1 MEILTFTKLEAQTN
15 PCSNFSINITTDTD
29 VDIVV
34 VADGTNSSQLIGDEQ
49 ILPNRRDFTIT
60 IPRNRIFSSIRV
72 FNNTVNENDVEFTQ
86 FIPFWEIQPVLQFP
100 SPVASTTSV
109 RANVFVDGD
118 QNGSLQNALELEFSI
133 DGVNYQSSAN
143 FLGLNLNQ
151 NYTMYIRDGFGCEKE
166 IEFTTNPLIQSVDP
180 YFFVSMLNPIY
191 FAQRNTLR
199 KNPLNQLSYEFV
211 DDTNF
216 KDFKYILNSNNTYQF
231 QFRSSYNRNKAIL
244 VNCNGETTEL
254 PLFKKSNNIARQDF
268 RDCVLLPNNENNFI
282 ELKYEGGNIYDSDF
296 NITGEST
303 LFNTLL
309 VENRVGTFITL
320 YEETTNN
327 FIGTFEILDI
337 IEDETGSKLVLN
349 WDAELA
355 EAETA
360 IASIY
365 YNANNY
371 EVYEFILPI
380 GLVDDRYQIAL
391 FGDNSAI
398 DINEKTA
405 LRSLSE
411 QFEMTTENLDNYHRL
426 TWKNDENNQITWETG
441 IECTTY
447 LPKNENPT
455 FSPESED
462 EVFMTDIAPRL
473 LEANVNE
480 IYTFY
485 LGLVPL
491 AVARQIQYIVS
502 NDYLLIDGV
511 FYTKQETPEVEAANG
526 SNNYIVQV
534 PLMLAD
540 TFNTNERKGISDIDT
555 NTAGYVEL
563 DDNGYLNL

>member
-1 MEILTFTKLEAQTN
+1 MVITEINKGTASQDVCL
-15 PCSNFSINITTDTD
+15 NFSLNIITDTD
-29 VDIVV
+29 IDTVV
-34 VADGTNSSQLIGDEQ
+34 IAPNTSSQQTINAAGF
-49 ILPNRRDFTIT
+49 PNRQNIT
-60 IPRNRIFSSIRV
+60 FNTPRNRNI
-72 FNNTVNENDVEFTQ
+72 VEVIVTGGGESVTEFIE
-86 FIPFWEIQPVLQFP
+86 FIPKWTIQLPTIAIASNATATVTGNLSIFGDPFLNTIQRLNLQY
-100 SPVASTTSV
+100 
-109 RANVFVDGD
+109 
-118 QNGSLQNALELEFSI
+118 SI
-133 DGVNYQSSAN
+133 DDITFQQSNSYTSLNEGNYI
-143 FLGLNLNQ
+143 F
-151 NYTMYIRDGFGCEKE
+151 YINDGFGCNQQ
-166 IEFTTNPLIQSVDP
+166 INFIIGEFFSVPP

-216 KDFKYILNSNNTYQF
+216 KDFKYILNSNDVYQF
-231 QFRSSYNRNKAIL
+231 QFRSSYQNNKAIL
-244 VNCNGETTEL
+244 VDCNGNTNEL
-254 PLFKKSNNIARQDF
+254 QIVKKSNNIQREDI
-268 RDCVLLPNNENNFI
+268 RDCVIFPPNENI
-282 ELKYEGGNIYDSDF
+282 EGVQLRFEGGNIYDNEL
-296 NITGEST
+296 NIIGQST
-303 LFNTLL
+303 LDGTLL
-309 VENRVGTFITL
+309 VANKIG
-320 YEETTNN
+320 N
-327 FIGTFEILDI
+327 FIEIINEGLFEILDI
-337 IEDETGSKLVLN
+337 IEDENGFTLVLN
-349 WDAELA
+349 WNETFVGSSAE
-355 EAETA
+355 
-360 IASIY
+360 IAKTVF
-365 YNANNY
+365 NANDY
-371 EVYEFILPI
+371 EIYEFILPV
-380 GLVDDRYQIAL
+380 GLNPNKYQLAL
-391 FGDNSAI
+391 FGSNETI
-398 DINEKTA
+398 DISESIA
-405 LRSLSE
+405 LRYLSE

-511 FYTKQETPEVEAANG
+511 FYTKQETPEVEPANG